1 MRTIYCVRSLPPM
14 PSSAPA
20 TVPRSVLV
28 LRIHPADDLIVAL
41 RPLKAGSTQR
51 LDEVAWQLGEDI
63 GAKQKFAARDL
74 AAGERVTMYGVT
86 VGRTT
91 QAIPAGRLVH
101 THNLKHD
108 TDGFGGKQRS
118 VSWSAPDVSRWK
130 ACTFDGYR
138 RPHGRA
144 GTANCWVVI
153 PLVFC
158 ENRNLAF
165 MREALQAEL
174 GYKRTGPYQEY
185 ARQLAGLQR
194 RGASRE
200 ELEAHAATFDE
211 SALPGPLFRHVD
223 GVKFL
228 EHGLGCGGTRQD
240 AEALCALL
248 AGYIAHPNVAGA
260 TVLSLGCQHA
270 QVSLLEQALARQCPE
285 YAKPL
290 HIFEQQKS
298 ASERDMMAR
307 AIKATFLGVA
317 DANELR
323 REPCAISDLI
333 VGVECGGSDGF
344 SGISANPAIGHA
356 ADLLVGLGGT
366 AALSEFPELCGIE
379 QDLCDRCVT
388 AELADRFV
396 QLMRSYERAAVACGS
411 GFDANP
417 SPGNIRDGLIT
428 DAIKSAGAAKKGG
441 TSPVTDVLDYPEPIT
456 KPGLALVCTPGN
468 DVESTTA
475 LAGAGCTVMLFST
488 GLGTPTGN
496 PICPTLKISTNTEL
510 ARRMGDVIDYDAGPI
525 ITGEKTVAQAGEEIL
540 ELTLATA
547 SGTHVPKAVAL
558 GQDDFLP
565 WKRGVS
571 L

>member
-1 MRTIYCVRSLPPM
+1 MRSI
-14 PSSAPA
+14 
-20 TVPRSVLV
+20 
-28 LRIHPADDLIVAL
+28 LRIHPADDLFVAL
-41 RPLKAGSTQR
+41 QPLKAGSTQQ
-51 LDEVAWQLGEDI
+51 LDGESWNLAGDI
-63 GAKQKFAARDL
+63 GAKQKFAARNF

-91 QAIPAGRLVH
+91 QAIPVGALVH

-108 TDGFGGKQRS
+108 ADSFGGKQLDFT
-118 VSWSAPDVSRWK
+118 WSAPDVSRWK
-130 ACTFDGYR
+130 SRTFAGFK
-138 RPHGRA
+138 RPTGRA
-144 GTANCWVVI
+144 GSANYWVVI

-158 ENRNLAF
+158 ENRNLNF
-165 MREALQAEL
+165 MREALQTEL
-174 GYKRTGPYQEY
+174 GYKKTGPYQQF
-185 ARQLAGLQR
+185 ARKLAVMHQQGI
-194 RGASRE
+194 SRQ
-200 ELEAHAATFDE
+200 ELEALAGDFEEA
-211 SALPGPLFRHVD
+211 SLPKPLFPHVD

-270 QVSLLEQALARQCPE
+270 QVSLLKKALADHHPHF
-285 YAKPL
+285 AKPL

-298 ASERDMMAR
+298 ASERDMMSR
-307 AIKATFLGVA
+307 AIKTTFLGMA
-317 DANELR
+317 EANELR
-323 REPCAISDLI
+323 REPCPISDVI

-356 ADLLVGLGGT
+356 ADLLVALGGT

-379 QDLCDRCVT
+379 QELCNRCVT
-388 AELADRFV
+388 ATLADRFV
-396 QLMRSYERAAVACGS
+396 HLMRSYQKAAEACGS

-510 ARRMGDVIDYDAGPI
+510 ALRMGDVIDYDAGPI
-525 ITGEKTVAQAGEEIL
+525 ITGKKTVEQAGEELL
-540 ELTLATA
+540 ELTISTA
-547 SGTHVPKAVAL
+547 SGEYTPKAVAL